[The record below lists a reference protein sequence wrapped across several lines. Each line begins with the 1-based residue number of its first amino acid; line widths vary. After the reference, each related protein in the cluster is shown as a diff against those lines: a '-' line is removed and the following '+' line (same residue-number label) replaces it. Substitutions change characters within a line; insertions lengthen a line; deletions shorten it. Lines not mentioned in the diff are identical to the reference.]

1 MKTSSEQGVSKGI
14 RILQIIIGIIAVAI
28 SIGVIVNPG
37 FGIEILVFLLSLTLL
52 VVGIERVSIGFLP
65 YIRKS
70 STRISNIVLGGLAIV
85 LSIIVIAF
93 PIFTIGF
100 LVTLLALGLLFIGVA
115 RIVHGIFDKQT
126 SKWSRIFLVMVGI
139 LSIAIAFMVFI
150 NPLLGI
156 FILVFMLAVNLL
168 IIGIESIVHGASGKR
183 NLASSVSSA
192 TTTTNSHD
200 Q

>member
-1 MKTSSEQGVSKGI
+1 
-14 RILQIIIGIIAVAI
+14 
-28 SIGVIVNPG
+28 
-37 FGIEILVFLLSLTLL
+37 
-52 VVGIERVSIGFLP
+52 
-65 YIRKS
+65 
-70 STRISNIVLGGLAIV
+70 
-85 LSIIVIAF
+85 
-93 PIFTIGF
+93 

-139 LSIAIAFMVFI
+139 LSITIAFMVFI

-168 IIGIESIVHGASGKR
+168 IIGIESIIHGASGKR
-183 NLASSVSSA
+183 NLDSSVSSA
-192 TTTTNSHD
+192 TTTTNPHA